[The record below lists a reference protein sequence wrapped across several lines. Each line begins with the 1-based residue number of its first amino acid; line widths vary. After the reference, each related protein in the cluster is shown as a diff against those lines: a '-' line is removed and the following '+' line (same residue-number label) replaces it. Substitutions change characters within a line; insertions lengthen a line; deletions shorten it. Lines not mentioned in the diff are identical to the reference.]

1 MRCLM
6 FIKRIYISMFA
17 EEPFF
22 TNCFTKMC
30 YNLVKGFSCCTTIQ
44 QGPNN
49 TSLTGEVQDLIQS
62 K

>member
-1 MRCLM
+1 
-6 FIKRIYISMFA
+6 MFA

-30 YNLVKGFSCCTTIQ
+30 YNLVKGFSCCTTLQ

-49 TSLTGEVQDLIQS
+49 TSLTVRLRIQFRANNEG
-62 K
+62 

>member
-1 MRCLM
+1 
-6 FIKRIYISMFA
+6 MFA
-17 EEPFF
+17 EESFF

-44 QGPNN
+44 QGLNN